1 MNLKQMKYDL
11 MNTRKGLLDEAKAI
25 LMKDG
30 QTEDYTAKMAEVEK
44 LNSQI
49 EAVDALIAQEEKS
62 FGGGDPVPSRRLP
75 GLGSPPRR
83 PQAT

>member
-44 LNSQI
+44 LNSHR
-49 EAVDALIAQEEKS
+49 IAAMNTT
-62 FGGGDPVPSRRLP
+62 PN
-75 GLGSPPRR
+75 SPR
-83 PQAT
+83 

>member
-11 MNTRKGLLDEAKAI
+11 MNTRKGLLDEAKGI

-44 LNSQI
+44 LNSRM
-49 EAVDALIAQEEKS
+49 ARRPLR
-62 FGGGDPVPSRRLP
+62 SRR
-75 GLGSPPRR
+75 SSRARQMNAPPR
-83 PQAT
+83 ATAAAR

>member
-44 LNSQI
+44 LNSQRI
-49 EAVDALIAQEEKS
+49 TAMKIT
-62 FGGGDPVPSRRLP
+62 PN
-75 GLGSPPRR
+75 
-83 PQAT
+83 